1 MKIDKI
7 KTKKL
12 TWIHIEKPTRAE
24 IEYLKKEYD
33 FHPLDLEDCLVKV
46 QRPQISEYAHYIFF
60 ILTFPA
66 YNKNLREIE
75 SSEVDFFIGSKYLVT
90 ISDGRI
96 PSLKNFFNEV
106 KTNDYSRDKYLMG
119 NHPVFL
125 LYEILHRLQNY
136 TIPML
141 DHITQ
146 EIEDIEKRKF
156 KGEKKKLVIEI
167 LHTKRNIVDFRRIMQ
182 AHKNII
188 KKLMNTNGKFFMH
201 DKINIYFTN
210 ILDRT
215 KDIWDIL
222 ETLKENIN
230 TFQETNES
238 LISHRLNDIMKTL
251 TIVSVIMIPAN
262 LIASI
267 FGMNARHAPVIGS
280 FGDFYI
286 IMAVI
291 FTMVFGFMMYFRSK
305 KWL

>member
-12 TWIHIEKPTRAE
+12 SWLHIEKPTRSE
-24 IEYLKKEYD
+24 IDYLKNEYD

-46 QRPQISEYAHYIFF
+46 QRPQMNEYHHYIFF
-60 ILTFPA
+60 ILTFPV
-66 YNKNLREIE
+66 YNRETREIE
-75 SSEVDFFIGSKYLVT
+75 SSEVDFFISSKYLIT
-90 ISDGRI
+90 ISDGQI
-96 PSLKNFFNEV
+96 PTLKNLFNEV
-106 KTNDYSRDKYLMG
+106 KTNDYSKEKYML
-119 NHPVFL
+119 NSHPVFL
-125 LYEILHRLQNY
+125 LYEVLHRLQNH

-146 EIEDIEKRKF
+146 EINDIEKRIF
-156 KGEKKKLVIEI
+156 KGEEKKLVIEI
-167 LHTKRNIVDFRRIMQ
+167 LHAKRNIVDFRRIMQ

-188 KKLMNTNGKFFMH
+188 KKLMNTNDKFFMH
-201 DKINIYFTN
+201 NKINIYFSN
-210 ILDRT
+210 ILDRA

-251 TIVSVIMIPAN
+251 TIVSVIMVPAT
-262 LIASI
+262 LVASI
-267 FGMNARHAPVIGS
+267 FGMNAQHMPFIGLV
-280 FGDFYI
+280 GDFYI
-286 IMAVI
+286 LMTII
-291 FTMVFGFMMYFRSK
+291 FIIIIVSLLYFRKK

>member
-1 MKIDKI
+1 MKIKKI
-7 KTKKL
+7 KTKRL
-12 TWIHIEKPTRAE
+12 LWIHIEKPTRTE

-33 FHPLDLEDCLVKV
+33 FHPLDLEDCLVRV

-60 ILTFPA
+60 ILTFPS
-66 YNKNLREIE
+66 YNRELREIE
-75 SSEVDFFIGSKYLVT
+75 SSEVDFFIGSKYIIT
-90 ISDGRI
+90 MADGKI
-96 PSLKNFFNEV
+96 PTLKNFFNEL
-106 KTNDYSRDKYLMG
+106 KTNEYSREKYMMG
-119 NHPVFL
+119 NHSVFL
-125 LYEILHRLQNY
+125 LYELLHRLQNH

-146 EIEDIEKRKF
+146 EIEDIEKRIF
-156 KGEKKKLVIEI
+156 QSEEKKLVVEI

-188 KKLMNTNGKFFMH
+188 KKLMNTHNKFFMH
-201 DKINIYFTN
+201 SRINIYFTN
-210 ILDRT
+210 ILDRS

-267 FGMNARHAPVIGS
+267 FGMNAKDAPFIGS
-280 FGDFYI
+280 NGDFYM
-286 IMAVI
+286 IMAII
-291 FTMVFGFMMYFRSK
+291 FTMVFFFMMYFRNK

>member
-12 TWIHIEKPTRAE
+12 LWIHIEKPTRSE

-60 ILTFPA
+60 ILTWPA
-66 YNKNLREIE
+66 YNRENREIE
-75 SSEVDFFIGSKYLVT
+75 SSEVDFFIGSKYLIT
-90 ISDGRI
+90 ISDGQI
-96 PSLKNFFNEV
+96 PALKNFFNEL
-106 KTNDYSRDKYLMG
+106 KSNDYSQERYMMG
-119 NHPVFL
+119 THPVFL

-136 TIPML
+136 TMPML

-146 EIEDIEKRKF
+146 EIEDIEKRIF
-156 KGEKKKLVIEI
+156 KGEEKKLVIEI

-230 TFQETNES
+230 TFQQTNES
-238 LISHRLNDIMKTL
+238 LISHRLNDIMRTL

-267 FGMNARHAPVIGS
+267 FGMNAAHTPVIGK
-280 FGDFYI
+280 FGDFYT
-286 IMAVI
+286 IMAII
-291 FTMVFGFMMYFRSK
+291 FFVVLLFMLYFRK
-305 KWL
+305 KRWL

>member
-12 TWIHIEKPTRAE
+12 LWLHIEKPTRSE
-24 IEYLKKEYD
+24 IEYLKTEYD

-46 QRPQISEYAHYIFF
+46 QRPQISEYAHYVFF

-66 YNKNLREIE
+66 YNRENREIE
-75 SSEVDFFIGSKYLVT
+75 SGEIDFFIGSKYLIT

-96 PSLKNFFNEV
+96 PTLKNLFNEL
-106 KTNDYSRDKYLMG
+106 KTNEYSRDKYMM
-119 NHPVFL
+119 NSHPVFL
-125 LYEILHRLQNY
+125 LYEMLHRLQNHAM
-136 TIPML
+136 PML

-146 EIEDIEKRKF
+146 EIEDIEKRIF
-156 KGEKKKLVIEI
+156 KGDEKKLVIEI

-188 KKLMNTNGKFFMH
+188 KKLMNTHDKFFMH

-210 ILDRT
+210 ILDRS
-215 KDIWDIL
+215 KDIWEIL
-222 ETLKENIN
+222 ETLRENIN

-251 TIVSVIMIPAN
+251 TIVSVVLIPAN

-267 FGMNARHAPVIGS
+267 FGMNAQHMPFIGTPY
-280 FGDFYI
+280 DFYI
-286 IMAVI
+286 LVTII
-291 FTMVFGFMMYFRSK
+291 FIMVFFFMLYFRKK
-305 KWL
+305 KWF

>member
-1 MKIDKI
+1 MKINKV
-7 KTKKL
+7 KTKKFL
-12 TWIHIEKPTRAE
+12 WIHIEKAGREE
-24 IEYLKKEYD
+24 IDYLKKEYD

-46 QRPQISEYAHYIFF
+46 QRPQISEYSNYIFF

-66 YNKNLREIE
+66 YNRQTREIE
-75 SSEVDFFIGSKYLVT
+75 SSEVDFFIGSKYLIT
-90 ISDGRI
+90 ISDGYI
-96 PSLKNFFNEV
+96 PVLRNFFEEVNTNE
-106 KTNDYSRDKYLMG
+106 YSKDKYMMT

-125 LYEILHRLQNY
+125 LYEILHRMQNY
-136 TIPML
+136 AMPML

-146 EIEDIEKRKF
+146 EIESIEKRIF
-156 KGEKKKLVIEI
+156 KEKEKELVVEI

-188 KKLMNTNGKFFMH
+188 KKLMNTHSKFFMP
-201 DKINIYFTN
+201 DKTNIYFSN

-238 LISHRLNDIMKTL
+238 LINHRLNDIMKTL

-267 FGMNARHAPVIGS
+267 FGMNAKYMPIIGNTH
-280 FGDFYI
+280 DFYFLISI
-286 IMAVI
+286 IFSFIVLSLL
-291 FTMVFGFMMYFRSK
+291 YFKKR

>member
-12 TWIHIEKPTRAE
+12 LWIHIEKPTRSE

-66 YNKNLREIE
+66 YNRKDREIE
-75 SSEVDFFIGSKYLVT
+75 SSEVDFFIGSKYLIT
-90 ISDGRI
+90 ISDGQI
-96 PSLKNFFNEV
+96 PALKNFFNEL
-106 KTNDYSRDKYLMG
+106 KSNDYSQERYMMG
-119 NHPVFL
+119 THPVFL

-136 TIPML
+136 TMPML

-146 EIEDIEKRKF
+146 EIEDIEKRIF
-156 KGEKKKLVIEI
+156 KGEEKKLVIEI

-182 AHKNII
+182 SHKNII
-188 KKLMNTNGKFFMH
+188 KKLMHTNGKFFMH

-267 FGMNARHAPVIGS
+267 FGMNASHTPFIGT

-286 IMAVI
+286 IMAII
-291 FTMVFGFMMYFRSK
+291 FTIVFFFMMYFRSK